1 MNLSRI
7 SKSLVTRMILFGVL
21 LVVSGALA
29 RYFFLSKFL
38 REDLIEVVSAQQIA
52 LAKAVAGDVDH
63 QLTTRWTMLSR
74 LGASFPLEMVKQPEQ
89 LTAWL
94 AERHQLNPVFLLGL
108 VVADKQGTIIAD
120 FPSVPGRRG
129 ASIAH
134 YPDFVRALA
143 GNAGI
148 GKPQFGVFTKKPV
161 LPMGTPLKDKE
172 GVVQAVLIGISALDS
187 PGFLGPVFNGKIGN
201 SGGYLLISPQDGL
214 FVAAGDPDLILKP
227 TPPLGINLLHDR
239 AMQGF
244 RGAGVTVNAK
254 GTEELAAVADV
265 PSTGWFVVARMP
277 TAEAFEAV
285 TRVQERII
293 KYGILAVIFVCVV
306 IGLVFRF
313 LLRPLFSAAD
323 LAERMT
329 QGELPLKPLPVVRD
343 DEVGHLTAAFNRLL
357 EKLSLTQTAL
367 ERMAH
372 HDPLTGLL
380 NRNLLA
386 DRMLQAFARAK
397 RNGSKVAVLF
407 LDLDGFKPIN
417 DALGHE
423 YGDAALVEVARR
435 LSGLVRQSDTLAR
448 VGGDEFVFVI
458 ADLGDNSGEIAR
470 KIATK
475 CIDVVST
482 PIELQNV
489 AHSLGVSI
497 GIAMSDGLSEPGQ
510 LLKAA
515 DLAMYVAKRNGRSCY
530 AMAPELLSAEGK
542 G

>member
-120 FPSVPGRRG
+120 FPAVPGRRG

-227 TPPLGINLLHDR
+227 TPPVGVNLLHDR

-277 TAEAFEAV
+277 AAEAFEAV

-423 YGDAALVEVARR
+423 FGDAALVEVARR

-458 ADLGDNSGEIAR
+458 ADLGDNSGEVAR

-497 GIAMSDGLSEPGQ
+497 GIAMSDGLSEPGE

-515 DLAMYVAKRNGRSCY
+515 DLAMYVAKKNGRSCY
-530 AMAPELLSAEGK
+530 AMAPESLPAEGK
-542 G
+542 I

>member
-1 MNLSRI
+1 MNLSRV

-29 RYFFLSKFL
+29 RFFFLGKFL
-38 REDLIEVVSAQQIA
+38 REDVIEVVSAQQIA
-52 LAKAVAGDVDH
+52 LAKAVARDVDH
-63 QLTTRWTMLSR
+63 QLTTRWNTLNR
-74 LGASFPLEMVKQPEQ
+74 LGESLPLEMVKQPER
-89 LTAWL
+89 LTDWL
-94 AERHQLNPVFLLGL
+94 AERHRINPVFLPGL
-108 VVADKQGTIIAD
+108 LVADRQGIIIAD
-120 FPSVPGRRG
+120 FPPIPGRRG
-129 ASIAH
+129 ASIADN
-134 YPDFVRALA
+134 PDFARALT

-148 GKPQFGVFTKKPV
+148 GKPQFGAFAKKPV
-161 LPMGTPLKDKE
+161 LPMGMALKDKD
-172 GVVQAVLIGISALDS
+172 GVVQAVLVGVSALDT
-187 PGFLGPVFNGKIGN
+187 PGFLGPIFTGKIGHT
-201 SGGYLLISPQDGL
+201 GGYLLISPQDGL
-214 FVAAGDPDLILKP
+214 FVAAGDPDLVLKK
-227 TPPLGINLLHDR
+227 TPPLGVNLLHDR

-244 RGAGVTVNAK
+244 RGAGITINVK

-285 TRVQERII
+285 TRAQERIV

-306 IGLVFRF
+306 IGLVFRV

-329 QGELPLKPLPVVRD
+329 QGELPLTPLPVVRD
-343 DEVGHLTAAFNRLL
+343 DEVGHLTGAFNRLL
-357 EKLSLTQTAL
+357 EKLSTTQAAL

-380 NRNLLA
+380 NRNLLN

-397 RNGSKVAVLF
+397 RNGTKVAVLF

-417 DALGHE
+417 DELGHE

-458 ADLGDNSGEIAR
+458 VDLGGNGDEVVK
-470 KIATK
+470 KIAAK
-475 CIDVVST
+475 CIEVISK
-482 PIELQNV
+482 PIELQNA

-497 GIAMSDGLSEPGQ
+497 GIAMSDGLSDPGQ

-515 DLAMYVAKRNGRSCY
+515 DLAMYVAKKNGRSCY
-530 AMAPELLSAEGK
+530 AMAPESLPSEGK
-542 G
+542 A

>member
-21 LVVSGALA
+21 LVVGGALA
-29 RYFFLSKFL
+29 RFFFLGKFL

-63 QLTTRWTMLSR
+63 QLTTRWTTLSR
-74 LGASFPLEMVKQPEQ
+74 LGATFPLEMVGQPDR
-89 LTAWL
+89 LTNWL
-94 AERHQLNPVFLLGL
+94 AERHQINPVFLLGL

-120 FPSVPGRRG
+120 FPTVPGRRG
-129 ASIAH
+129 ASIAD
-134 YPDFVRALA
+134 YPDFVRTLA

-148 GKPQFGVFTKKPV
+148 GKPQFGAFTKKPV
-161 LPMGTPLKDKE
+161 LPMGIPLKDKE

-187 PGFLGPVFNGKIGN
+187 PGFLGPVFNGTIGN

-227 TPPLGINLLHDR
+227 TPPVGVNLLHDR

-244 RGAGVTVNAK
+244 RGAGVTINAK
-254 GTEELAAVADV
+254 GTEELAAVAEV

-277 TAEAFEAV
+277 TAEAFETVVRA
-285 TRVQERII
+285 QERIV

-306 IGLVFRF
+306 MGLAFRV

-343 DEVGHLTAAFNRLL
+343 DEVGHLTGAFNRLL
-357 EKLSLTQTAL
+357 EKLSITQVAL

-386 DRMLQAFARAK
+386 DRMQQAFARAR

-417 DALGHE
+417 DELGHE
-423 YGDAALVEVARR
+423 FGDAALVEVARR

-448 VGGDEFVFVI
+448 VGGDEFVIVI
-458 ADLGDNSGEIAR
+458 ADLGGNSDEVVK
-470 KIATK
+470 KIAAK
-475 CIDVVST
+475 CIEVVSR
-482 PIELQNV
+482 PIELQHV

-497 GIAMSDGLSEPGQ
+497 GIALSDGLSEPGQ

-515 DLAMYVAKRNGRSCY
+515 DLAMYVAKKNGRRCY
-530 AMAPELLSAEGK
+530 AMAPESLPVEGK
-542 G
+542 A

>member
-21 LVVSGALA
+21 LVVGGALA
-29 RYFFLSKFL
+29 RFFFLGKFL
-38 REDLIEVVSAQQIA
+38 REDVIEVVSAQQIA
-52 LAKAVAGDVDH
+52 LAKAVAGDIDH
-63 QLTTRWTMLSR
+63 QLTTRWNTLSR
-74 LGASFPLEMVKQPEQ
+74 LGETFPLEMVKQPEQ
-89 LTAWL
+89 LTDWL
-94 AERHQLNPVFLLGL
+94 AERHGINPVFLPGL

-120 FPSVPGRRG
+120 FPLIPGRRG
-129 ASIAH
+129 GSIADN
-134 YPDFVRALA
+134 PDFLRALA
-143 GNAGI
+143 GKAGI
-148 GKPQFGVFTKKPV
+148 GKPQFGAFANKPV
-161 LPMGTPLKDKE
+161 LPMGMPLKDKQ
-172 GVVQAVLIGISALDS
+172 GVVQAVLIGISALD
-187 PGFLGPVFNGKIGN
+187 PAGFLGPVFNGKIGN
-201 SGGYLLISPQDGL
+201 SGGYLLISPKDGL
-214 FVAAGDPDLILKP
+214 FVAAGDPDLVLKA
-227 TPPLGINLLHDR
+227 TPPVGVNLLHDR
-239 AMQGF
+239 VMQGF

-285 TRVQERII
+285 TRAQERIV
-293 KYGILAVIFVCVV
+293 KYGILAVILVCSVVGVFV
-306 IGLVFRF
+306 RY

-343 DEVGHLTAAFNRLL
+343 DEVGHLTSAFNRLL
-357 EKLSLTQTAL
+357 DKLSTTQAAL

-386 DRMLQAFARAK
+386 DRMQQAFARAK
-397 RNGSKVAVLF
+397 RNGTKVAVLF

-417 DALGHE
+417 DELGHE
-423 YGDAALVEVARR
+423 FGDAALVEVARR

-448 VGGDEFVFVI
+448 VGGDEFVIVI
-458 ADLGDNSGEIAR
+458 TDLGANGDEVVK

-475 CIDVVST
+475 CIEVLST
-482 PIELQNV
+482 PVQLQNI
-489 AHSLGVSI
+489 AHPLGVSI
-497 GIAMSDGLSEPGQ
+497 GIAMSDGLSDPGQ

-515 DLAMYVAKRNGRSCY
+515 DLAMYVAKKNGRSCY
-530 AMAPELLSAEGK
+530 AMAPESHTAQGNA
-542 G
+542 

>member
-1 MNLSRI
+1 
-7 SKSLVTRMILFGVL
+7 MILFGVL
-21 LVVSGALA
+21 LVVAGALA
-29 RYFFLSKFL
+29 RFYFLGKFL
-38 REDLIEVVSAQQIA
+38 REDVVEVVSAQQIA
-52 LAKAVAGDVDH
+52 LAKAVARDVDH
-63 QLTTRWTMLSR
+63 QLTTRWNTLNR
-74 LGASFPLEMVKQPEQ
+74 LGESFPLEMVKQPEQ
-89 LTAWL
+89 LTDWL
-94 AERHQLNPVFLLGL
+94 AERHRINPVFLPGL
-108 VVADKQGTIIAD
+108 LVADRQGIIVAD
-120 FPSVPGRRG
+120 FPAVSGRRG
-129 ASIAH
+129 ASIADN
-134 YPDFVRALA
+134 PDFVRALA
-143 GNAGI
+143 GKAGI
-148 GKPQFGVFTKKPV
+148 GKPQFGAFAKKPV
-161 LPMGTPLKDKE
+161 LPMGMPLKDKE
-172 GVVQAVLIGISALDS
+172 GVVQAVLVGISALDS
-187 PGFLGPVFNGKIGN
+187 PGFLGHIFNGKIGN
-201 SGGYLLISPQDGL
+201 SGGYLLISPEDGL
-214 FVAAGDPDLILKP
+214 FVAAGDPDLVLKK
-227 TPPLGINLLHDR
+227 TPPVGVNLLHDR

-244 RGAGVTVNAK
+244 RGAGVTINAK
-254 GTEELAAVADV
+254 GTEELAAVAEV

-277 TAEAFEAV
+277 TVEAFEAV
-285 TRVQERII
+285 TRAQERIV

-357 EKLSLTQTAL
+357 EKLSTTQAAL

-397 RNGSKVAVLF
+397 RNRSKVAVLF

-448 VGGDEFVFVI
+448 VGGDEFVLVI
-458 ADLGDNSGEIAR
+458 ADLGDNSDEVAR

-475 CIDVVST
+475 CIEVISI

-497 GIAMSDGLSEPGQ
+497 GIAMSEGLSEPGQ
-510 LLKAA
+510 VLKAA
-515 DLAMYVAKRNGRSCY
+515 DLAMYVAKKNGRSCY
-530 AMAPELLSAEGK
+530 AMASESLPAEGK
-542 G
+542 A

>member
-1 MNLSRI
+1 MSLTRI

-29 RYFFLSKFL
+29 RYFLLGKFL

-63 QLTTRWTMLSR
+63 QLTTRWTTLSR
-74 LGASFPLEMVKQPEQ
+74 LGETFPLEMMQQPDR
-89 LTAWL
+89 LTDWL
-94 AERHQLNPVFLLGL
+94 AERRRINPVFLPGL
-108 VVADKQGTIIAD
+108 VVADKAGIIIAD
-120 FPSVPGRRG
+120 FPAVPGRRG
-129 ASIAH
+129 ASVADI
-134 YPDFVRALA
+134 PDFAKALA
-143 GNAGI
+143 GHAGI
-148 GKPQFGVFTKKPV
+148 GKPQFGAFAKKPV
-161 LPMGTPLKDKE
+161 LPMGIPLKDKQ
-172 GVVQAVLIGISALDS
+172 GVVQAVLVGISALDS
-187 PGFLGPVFNGKIGN
+187 PGFLGPVYSGKIGKT
-201 SGGYLLISPQDGL
+201 GGYLLISPRDGL
-214 FVAAGDPDLILKP
+214 FVAASDPDLVLKP
-227 TPPLGINLLHDR
+227 TPPLGVNLLHDR

-244 RGAGVTVNAK
+244 RGAGVTINAK
-254 GTEELAAVADV
+254 GIEELSAMAEV

-285 TRVQERII
+285 TRVQERVI
-293 KYGILAVIFVCVV
+293 KYGIFAVILVCVV
-306 IGLVFRF
+306 VGVVFRF

-343 DEVGHLTAAFNRLL
+343 DEVGHLTSAFNRLL
-357 EKLSLTQTAL
+357 EKLSTTQAAL

-386 DRMLQAFARAK
+386 DRMQQAFARAK
-397 RNGSKVAVLF
+397 RNGTKVAVLF

-417 DALGHE
+417 DELGHE
-423 YGDAALVEVARR
+423 FGDAALVEVARR

-448 VGGDEFVFVI
+448 VGGDEFVIVI
-458 ADLGDNSGEIAR
+458 TDLGANGDEVVK

-475 CIDVVST
+475 CIEVLST
-482 PIELQNV
+482 PVQLQNI
-489 AHSLGVSI
+489 AHPLGVSI
-497 GIAMSDGLSEPGQ
+497 GIAMSDGLSDPGQ

-515 DLAMYVAKRNGRSCY
+515 DLAMYVAKKNGRSCY
-530 AMAPELLSAEGK
+530 AMAPESHTAQGNA
-542 G
+542 